1 MKSNVGNYM
10 GRAYDCLR
18 QAQIL
23 LKEDEYTGV
32 CNRAYYA
39 YFDVVRAL
47 LATLDITT
55 RSHSA
60 VQNLF
65 SLHFVKDGLFDK
77 QDVKALSN
85 DQLSILALFTLKN
98 AFLLLIWLW
107 LPLLTRAQVL
117 RDPVAQQLI
126 LKALDNIYSMEF
138 PEAEAQIRQL
148 QARYPQHPVSS
159 ILRATQLDIQ
169 NLPLSENK
177 AATAQFV
184 QTVNQGMEWSK
195 RMLNKNED
203 DPEAVFFMLTC
214 HSYMASLY
222 HNRDESLK
230 AVGESK
236 KAYSYLRTGAKLLDK
251 NPDFY
256 FTTGLYNYYV
266 ERYPLDHP
274 IVRPFMFFFAD
285 GDIALGIRQM
295 DVATHKALF
304 MRPVANYYLAH
315 ILIKHEM
322 NPARA
327 ISYTKYLVDKYPN
340 NPLFAMSHAEALL
353 LTGRYAEA
361 RPYVQRLKQMPNKL
375 VPLAYATFSGMLA
388 ERADKNDKGAA
399 EFYEVALKQFANE
412 AYTKEYQAF
421 AYAGLARIA
430 DRANNRNQAKLY
442 YKKALAI
449 AEYKS
454 QIQEAKAYK

>member
-1 MKSNVGNYM
+1 M
-10 GRAYDCLR
+10 
-18 QAQIL
+18 
-23 LKEDEYTGV
+23 
-32 CNRAYYA
+32 
-39 YFDVVRAL
+39 
-47 LATLDITT
+47 
-55 RSHSA
+55 
-60 VQNLF
+60 
-65 SLHFVKDGLFDK
+65 
-77 QDVKALSN
+77 
-85 DQLSILALFTLKN
+85 FTLKN
-98 AFLLLIWLW
+98 ALLFLIWIC
-107 LPLLTRAQVL
+107 LPILTRAQVL

-126 LKALDNIYSMEF
+126 LKALDNIYNMEF
-138 PEAEAQIRQL
+138 PEADAQIRQI
-148 QARYPQHPVSS
+148 QTRYPQHPVAS

-177 AATAQFV
+177 AATAQFI
-184 QTVNQGMEWSK
+184 QAVNQGMELSK
-195 RMLNKNED
+195 QMLDKNED

-222 HNRDESLK
+222 HNRSESLK

-266 ERYPLDHP
+266 ERYPMDHP

-285 GDIALGIRQM
+285 GDIALGIKQM

-315 ILIKHEM
+315 ILIKHET

-327 ISYTKYLVDKYPN
+327 TGYTKYLVDKYPN
-340 NPLFAMSHAEALL
+340 NPLFAMSYAEALL
-353 LTGRYAEA
+353 LTGRYVEA

-375 VPLAYATFSGMLA
+375 VPLAYNTFSGMLA
-388 ERADKNDKGAA
+388 EYVDKNDKEAA
-399 EFYEVALKQFANE
+399 EFYEIALKQFADE

-421 AYAGLARIA
+421 AYTGLARIA
-430 DRANNRNQAKLY
+430 ARANDRNQAKMY
-442 YKKALAI
+442 YKKALAV

-454 QIQEAKAYK
+454 LIREAKGYK